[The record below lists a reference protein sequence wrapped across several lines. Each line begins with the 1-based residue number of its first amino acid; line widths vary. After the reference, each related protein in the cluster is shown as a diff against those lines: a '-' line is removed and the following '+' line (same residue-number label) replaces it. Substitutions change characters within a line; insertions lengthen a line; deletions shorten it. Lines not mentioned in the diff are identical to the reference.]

1 MYQQINFTKC
11 ATDHALLWTDCRYF
25 LQAVAQMDEN
35 WTLMKAGQLGSVTRG
50 DWLAKNLESGMHK
63 VLKVLLKG

>member
-1 MYQQINFTKC
+1 M
-11 ATDHALLWTDCRYF
+11 WTDGRYF
-25 LQAVAQMDEN
+25 LQAGSQMDEN

-50 DWLAKNLESGMHK
+50 DWLAKNLESGKHK